1 MKYHWEASHYK
12 KELGDIVLD
21 RLLDISPY
29 KDFGVELNIQNIDNH
44 IQNLRED
51 RVKFIDTEAYRKE
64 VFISKP

>member
-1 MKYHWEASHYK
+1 
-12 KELGDIVLD
+12 LGVSDETVKN
-21 RLLDISPY
+21 ISPY
-29 KDFGVELNIQNIDNH
+29 KDFGVELNSENIDFH

>member
-12 KELGDIVLD
+12 KELGDIVLE
-21 RLLDISPY
+21 RLLNISPY
-29 KDFGVELNIQNIDNH
+29 KDFGVELNSENIDSH
-44 IQNLRED
+44 IQKLRDD